1 MLFVG
6 VGCCAISVSIVQQD
20 LFSFVLC
27 ILRHLKSIEGIFQPT
42 KGKMPMFTILWG
54 VELLFLVH
62 WKFVYSVILNHLIL
76 IYDILNFPLTLL
88 WTHFRNKATIRS
100 FDFSMNSDLPFC
112 VLVWPGADLYHSF
125 CSRGRKRCI
134 GSGRFHPSAT
144 EELRSRRNWHTPGP
158 LKYRRAV
165 KILGEIA

>member
-20 LFSFVLC
+20 LFSLVVLY

-62 WKFVYSVILNHLIL
+62 WKFVYSVILNRLIL

-88 WTHFRNKATIRS
+88 WTHFRNKAIIRIFRLVPTYHFAFWFDQGPICTIHFVVEAAS
-100 FDFSMNSDLPFC
+100 
-112 VLVWPGADLYHSF
+112 VAEVV
-125 CSRGRKRCI
+125 
-134 GSGRFHPSAT
+134 
-144 EELRSRRNWHTPGP
+144 
-158 LKYRRAV
+158 AV
-165 KILGEIA
+165 SIPPP